1 MPSACGN
8 PVYSLWARLWVIEG
22 LFHGLFAKLEGWLQ
36 THSLYPALSNIC
48 TQLKQLVV
56 DIFTPVIGE
65 LSALCTAPIIT
76 ITIKLRRY

>member
-8 PVYSLWARLWVIEG
+8 SVHRLWASLWQTVD
-22 LFHGLFAKLEGWLQ
+22 LFHRVAAKFGAWVQNLK
-36 THSLYPALSNIC
+36 LYPALSNFC
-48 TQLKQLVV
+48 TQLKPQAV
-56 DIFTPVIGE
+56 DVFTPVNGE